1 MISSVVDFRVMK
13 NSDTG
18 GGLYL
23 RLTPTSGPFKGTGGV
38 PTSRCGSILFSL
50 SLFFFCLFFKIVECE
65 DSAVLSSVM
74 TTTVRA
80 AVVFYLCNQRL
91 SK

>member
-1 MISSVVDFRVMK
+1 MISSVVDFRAMK

-38 PTSRCGSILFSL
+38 PTSCCGSILFSL
-50 SLFFFCLFFKIVECE
+50 SVFFFFKIRGSE
-65 DSAVLSSVM
+65 DSAFLSLVM
-74 TTTVRA
+74 ATTVNARR
-80 AVVFYLCNQRL
+80 VLFVQ
-91 SK
+91 SKSFNET